1 MNALQNFFVDNLNG
15 FSLDQIPLFLFQ
27 LLAAGLSA
35 YVFQF
40 LVNKKMGERVV
51 EHAVLTAV
59 AVALLT
65 AVVKMN
71 EPTAILGAA
80 VLILF
85 LRHTA
90 QSKIESIGLVVV
102 VLFGIGCG
110 LGSVVLTALGA
121 LIIYAVVFFTP
132 LKK

>member
-35 YVFQF
+35 FVFQF
-40 LVNKKMGERVV
+40 LLNKKMGEVVV
-51 EHAVLTAV
+51 EYAVLTAV
-59 AVALLT
+59 SVALLA
-65 AVVKMN
+65 AVVKLN

-80 VLILF
+80 VLVLF
-85 LRHTA
+85 LRNA
-90 QSKIESIGLVVV
+90 VESKIEAIGLVVV
-102 VLFGIGCG
+102 VLLGIGCG
-110 LGSVVLTALGA
+110 VGSVVLTGLGA
-121 LIIYAVVFFTP
+121 LILYAVVFFTP